1 MILFSK
7 FSNDRGPAFQIV
19 TEISEENGTRSVRKR
34 ALRPESEA
42 HIGAQERIGR
52 ELDRLFDE
60 VQDKFYERQ

>member
-52 ELDRLFDE
+52 
-60 VQDKFYERQ
+60 